1 METLRACST
10 TNRKRELA
18 AGSAP
23 LLAATMMSLANRPNS
38 LPLASAAC
46 ALPFAFH
53 CAPIEFAFYVCP
65 NAKFKSLVTSN
76 QQGKK

>member
-1 METLRACST
+1 MARSSVSLGIEALRACST
-10 TNRKRELA
+10 TSRSRELL

-23 LLAATMMSLANRPNS
+23 LRAATMMSLASRPNS

-53 CAPIEFAFYVCP
+53 CAPMVMSP
-65 NAKFKSLVTSN
+65 K
-76 QQGKK
+76 

>member
-1 METLRACST
+1 
-10 TNRKRELA
+10 
-18 AGSAP
+18 
-23 LLAATMMSLANRPNS
+23 MMSLAKRPKS

-53 CAPIEFAFYVCP
+53 CAPIEFAFYICP
-65 NAKFKSLVTSN
+65 NAKFKSLVTFN